1 MLANIEY
8 KLVRNNYVEMVNK
21 PGLLVYR
28 KKDDPI
34 AQLTIK
40 KDSDSYSL
48 SFPLNNSRFNY
59 STSFADIQELKTY
72 IENNF

>member
-21 PGLLVYR
+21 PNLLIYR

-34 AQLTIK
+34 AQLTIR

-48 SFPLNNSRFNY
+48 SLYPRVKPSSVVPASQSMGY
-59 STSFADIQELKTY
+59 VATKS
-72 IENNF
+72 